1 MTRLTSELLDAA
13 WQLIDGASCIAIVMH
28 HNPDGDALGS
38 AIALTAALKDLD
50 KDARLVSPQEMPEVY
65 DFLRPEEF
73 VQTDFGQGVPDLAV
87 LVDCDRAARAGAVE
101 PLVVSARRV
110 VVLDH
115 HPDTSDFG
123 DVRVCDQD
131 CSATAEV
138 LYRVLEHRGV
148 KITRRIAEALLT
160 GLITDTGGFR
170 YPNTRPESMEMA
182 AALVRAGVT
191 TSEIAEKVYDTR
203 SFAGIK
209 LMARALSS
217 IRLSPNGL
225 VAWAVLTV
233 EDYRETGA
241 KPEDTEGFVNLVH
254 GMRGVDVA
262 MILREEKPGR
272 VRVSF
277 RSRGATPVNR
287 AAEALGGGGHEL
299 AAACVM
305 DCMLEEAEE
314 RVLDELRKWTE
325 F

>member
-1 MTRLTSELLDAA
+1 MSGSCRPRDAGGVQLPAPGGVLLSEFGPGDPDA
-13 WQLIDGASCIAIVMH
+13 V
-28 HNPDGDALGS
+28 
-38 AIALTAALKDLD
+38 
-50 KDARLVSPQEMPEVY
+50 
-65 DFLRPEEF
+65 
-73 VQTDFGQGVPDLAV
+73 V

-101 PLVVSARRV
+101 PLVLKARRA

-138 LYRVLEHRGV
+138 VYRMLAHRDV
-148 KITRRIAEALLT
+148 PLSRRIAEALLT

-170 YPNTRPESMEMA
+170 YPNTRPESLEMA

-203 SFAGIK
+203 SYAGIK
-209 LMARALSS
+209 LMARALRS

-233 EDYRETGA
+233 GDYQETGA

-262 MILREEKPGR
+262 MILREEKPGAYG
-272 VRVSF
+272 SA
-277 RSRGATPVNR
+277 SGRGGP
-287 AAEALGGGGHEL
+287 LP
-299 AAACVM
+299 
-305 DCMLEEAEE
+305 
-314 RVLDELRKWTE
+314 
-325 F
+325 